1 MATKI
6 FDAIQHFEQKYGEK
20 TAAWAIA
27 AMVIYLVIAQ

>member
-6 FDAIQHFEQKYGEK
+6 FEAVQDFESKYGERA
-20 TAAWAIA
+20 AAWAIA